1 MKKNFYKVKACMSS
15 GIVLIFFPSKCVD
28 LIKNLS
34 TFHTNNAL
42 SNDVIPLSQN
52 HCQLVFNMETK
63 NMTT

>member
-1 MKKNFYKVKACMSS
+1 MYVQRNSFD
-15 GIVLIFFPSKCVD
+15 FFPSKCVD
-28 LIKNLS
+28 LSKNLS

-52 HCQLVFNMETK
+52 HCLLVFNMETK